1 MLDSEEESCDFV
13 DIVNDDEDE
22 EEQMMNEEMRKQD
35 KNPQKRKTSY
45 TLRGLDAEEI
55 TELRAKINSRE
66 RKRMHDL
73 NLAMDSL
80 REVMPYAKGPS
91 VRKLSKIATLTLARN
106 YIQTLTKSV
115 EEMKRLLDEIYRSS
129 ASNQRHHTTPLPS
142 AYIPHAG
149 TSLYGAAP
157 FPVPLP
163 AGYSPT
169 FGHSIRHSAST
180 ALHPCS
186 VHCGCR
192 TSTASSL
199 RPSAAM
205 FHTIPPRLTNQPPI

>member
-22 EEQMMNEEMRKQD
+22 EEQMANEEMRKQE
-35 KNPQKRKTSY
+35 NPKKRKTSY
-45 TLRGLDAEEI
+45 TLRGLDPEEI

-115 EEMKRLLDEIYRSS
+115 DEMKRLLDEIYRSS
-129 ASNQRHHTTPLPS
+129 ASNQRHHPTAVPS
-142 AYIPHAG
+142 AYLPHAG

-157 FPVPLP
+157 FPVSLP

-186 VHCGCR
+186 VHCSCR
-192 TSTASSL
+192 TSTASIL

-205 FHTIPPRLTNQPPI
+205 LHTVPPRLANQPPI

>member
-129 ASNQRHHTTPLPS
+129 ASNQRHHATPLPP

-149 TSLYGAAP
+149 TSLYGAP
-157 FPVPLP
+157 FPMPLP

-180 ALHPCS
+180 PLHPCS

-205 FHTIPPRLTNQPPI
+205 FHTVPPRLTNQPPI